1 MFISRKQYENDL
13 RKAEAR
19 GRRKEKEQN
28 AIKEHMD
35 FMEKSLYGCIDRLN
49 IQVERNLKE
58 IQNLYRFV
66 SADVQ
71 CECECGEKESEKT
84 PM

>member
-1 MFISRKQYENDL
+1 MFIGRKQYENDL

-28 AIKEHMD
+28 AMKEHMD
-35 FMEKSLYGCIDRLN
+35 FMEKSLYGYIDRLN
-49 IQVERNLKE
+49 VQVEQNLKE
-58 IQNLYRFV
+58 IQNLYRIV

-71 CECECGEKESEKT
+71 C
-84 PM
+84 